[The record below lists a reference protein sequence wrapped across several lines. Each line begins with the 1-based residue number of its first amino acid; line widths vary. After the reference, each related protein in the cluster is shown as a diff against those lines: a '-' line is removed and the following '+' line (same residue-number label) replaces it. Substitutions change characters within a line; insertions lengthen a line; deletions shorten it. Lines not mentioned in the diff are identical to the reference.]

1 MGAVEIGAMPTS
13 DGVMRGSPEIDFE
26 ERPRR
31 EDLLDGKGG
40 KIRIV
45 NGLRN
50 RKGPFAGEARNLIDG
65 RYHYCRRLAPR
76 PPLFG
81 VQGRTHLASLVS

>member
-13 DGVMRGSPEIDFE
+13 DGVMGGRPEIDFE

-31 EDLLDGKGG
+31 EDLFDGKGG

-45 NGLRN
+45 NGLKN
-50 RKGPFAGEARNLIDG
+50 KKGPFAGEARNLIEG
-65 RYHYCRRLAPR
+65 RKQLYAAVTVVPESESDTTA
-76 PPLFG
+76 G
-81 VQGRTHLASLVS
+81 